1 MEKNE
6 KKFNAVET
14 IVTAVATVG
23 GSIVAGKLLNSQY
36 LSTNNKVEGPIEL
49 IGYIGLAIAG
59 GIAAG
64 RAANG
69 TVKAIEQVTGK
80 VAGTEET
87 EETDKMETE
96 AETETVVTEEVE
108 A

>member
-1 MEKNE
+1 ME
-6 KKFNAVET
+6 KKFNVAET
-14 IVTAVATVG
+14 LVTALATVG
-23 GSIVAGKLLNSQY
+23 GSIVSLKLLNSQY
-36 LSTNNKVEGPIEL
+36 LSTSNKVEGPIEL

-69 TVKAIEQVTGK
+69 TVKAIEQINGGVTDTGDDN
-80 VAGTEET
+80 ADEEET
-87 EETDKMETE
+87 
-96 AETETVVTEEVE
+96 AETETTVFEEAE